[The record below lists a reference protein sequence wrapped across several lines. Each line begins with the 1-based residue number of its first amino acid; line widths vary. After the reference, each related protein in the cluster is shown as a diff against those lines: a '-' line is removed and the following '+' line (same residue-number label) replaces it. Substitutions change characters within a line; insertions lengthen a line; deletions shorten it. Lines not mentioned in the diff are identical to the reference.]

1 MTIFITTGGTGG
13 HIIPA
18 RCLAFELAKDEK
30 IIVLA
35 DKKYQNYIKN
45 NDNFNSII
53 INSSQIVNSA
63 FKMPLAATKIAFGV
77 IKSIFLMIVHRPKY
91 IISFGGYATFP
102 VLFSAII
109 TRRKIILHEQNAHF
123 GKVNR
128 IFAKF
133 AAKIALTFEKTDGIS
148 PELQK
153 KCIITGNF
161 VRPEILKLNEKEYIL
176 PTKSE
181 LKERDKM
188 GYEGLILA
196 SEFDDFDEFEN
207 NRQLF
212 NILIIGG
219 SGGAQIFS
227 EILPKAFFNLSDE
240 IKNNIKVTQQCR
252 PDLME
257 ETFEQYENFN
267 INIEIEHFFED
278 MDKKIDEAHL
288 IIARAG
294 SSSLSEFAIA
304 KKPMILVPFALSAD
318 NHQLKNAKFFQEN
331 EAAILIEEKNFTIN
345 NISQNITKLLKNP
358 QILRKM
364 SQNCQKIAILD
375 AIQRFKQKILCN

>member
-18 RCLAFELAKDEK
+18 RCLAQELAKDEK
-30 IIVLA
+30 VIILA
-35 DKKYQNYIKN
+35 DKKYQNYIQN
-45 NDNFNSII
+45 SDNFKSFT
-53 INSSQIVNSA
+53 INSSQIA
-63 FKMPLAATKIAFGV
+63 RFPLKMPFTAIKIASGAL
-77 IKSIFLMIVHRPKY
+77 KSIFLMIYYRPKY
-91 IISFGGYATFP
+91 VIAFGGYSTFP
-102 VLFSAII
+102 ALIGAVI

-123 GKVNR
+123 GKVQR

-133 AAKIALTFEKTDGIS
+133 ASKIALTFAKTDGIL
-148 PELQK
+148 PEFQK

-161 VRPEILKLNEKEYIL
+161 VRPEILKLNKKTYIL
-176 PTKSE
+176 PTKNE
-181 LKERDKM
+181 PKERDKM

-196 SEFDDFDEFEN
+196 SEFDDFEEFES

-227 EILPKAFFNLSDE
+227 DILPKAFFNLSDD
-240 IKNNIKVTQQCR
+240 IKNNLKITQQCR
-252 PDLME
+252 ADLME
-257 ETFEQYENFN
+257 STFAQYEDFN

-304 KKPMILVPFALSAD
+304 KKPMILVPFARSAD

-331 EAAILIEEKNFTIN
+331 EAAILIEEKDFTIN

-364 SQNCQKIAILD
+364 SKNCQKVAILD
-375 AIQRFKQKILCN
+375 TIQRFKKEILCN